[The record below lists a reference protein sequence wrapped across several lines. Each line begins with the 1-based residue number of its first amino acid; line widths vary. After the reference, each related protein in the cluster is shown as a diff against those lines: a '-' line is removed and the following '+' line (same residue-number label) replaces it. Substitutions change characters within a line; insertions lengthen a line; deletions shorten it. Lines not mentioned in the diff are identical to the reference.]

1 MLFKEIPTS
10 QEMKKKNSIKRPE
23 RNRKEKETR
32 AQEVIDLE
40 REELT
45 RIDVLELMGVN
56 DRGLKRR
63 RGAWRKA

>member
-1 MLFKEIPTS
+1 MLFKEIPTT
-10 QEMKKKNSIKRPE
+10 QETKAASRVKRPD
-23 RNRKEKETR
+23 RNRKEKQTQ
-32 AQEVIDLE
+32 A

-45 RIDVLELMGVN
+45 TGDVLELMGVN

>member
-1 MLFKEIPTS
+1 MLFKEIPSS
-10 QEMKKKNSIKRPE
+10 QETKKANRVKRPD
-23 RNRKEKETR
+23 RNRKEKVTQ

-40 REELT
+40 REELS

>member
-10 QEMKKKNSIKRPE
+10 QENKKKNQIKRPE
-23 RNRKEKETR
+23 RNRKESIDR
-32 AQEVIDLE
+32 ALDQAPE

-45 RIDVLELMGVN
+45 QNDVLDLMGVR

>member
-10 QEMKKKNSIKRPE
+10 QETKKANHIKRPE
-23 RNRKEKETR
+23 RNRKEKETQ
-32 AQEVIDLE
+32 AQE
-40 REELT
+40 ELS

-56 DRGLKRR
+56 ERGLKRR